1 MMLLLKKFGKAVG
14 GLVKS
19 VMDDSVS
26 AYSAQAAFF
35 MIISAFPMV
44 MLMLTMLKYLPYFS
58 DGVPIINIRFL
69 PADLNLFVQKMLQE
83 IIPGSSLEILE
94 GLYHGE
100 YSINHPDRYVRD
112 LLEMTGQS
120 PDG

>member
-69 PADLNLFVQKMLQE
+69 PADLNLFVQGRGPHLPLRQELQGTSDFRLRSQGPCRLGTGE
-83 IIPGSSLEILE
+83 S
-94 GLYHGE
+94 GLVLG
-100 YSINHPDRYVRD
+100 
-112 LLEMTGQS
+112 
-120 PDG
+120 